1 MVNDF
6 KKADLLLVN
15 GKVITVDSR
24 FSIQQAIAVKNG
36 WIVAVGTDDE
46 IKGLKGS
53 NTQIIDLKG
62 RPLLPGTND
71 THTHAVLF
79 GGTRPPLC
87 LDLMYPNAKSISDM
101 VKMLKDEV
109 ERRKPGE

>member
-1 MVNDF
+1 MVNDL

-71 THTHAVLF
+71 THSRCVLWWNQASAVPRFDVSKCKVNF
-79 GGTRPPLC
+79 GHGE
-87 LDLMYPNAKSISDM
+87 DAK
-101 VKMLKDEV
+101 
-109 ERRKPGE
+109 G